1 MRTMKRTKEA
11 LTKALVTKLQCE
23 TVAVIHSAMEDSPR
37 TVALVNVEK
46 TLATKEKLER
56 AYMLTNSIDAAWYT
70 SDEVEYIGPE
80 KACRSTSVGDMIRLD
95 NGKKFK
101 CEPAGW
107 SEV

>member
-1 MRTMKRTKEA
+1 MRTMKRTKDA

-80 KACRSTSVGDMIRLD
+80 KSCRSTSVGDMVRLE

>member
-1 MRTMKRTKEA
+1 MRTMKRTKDA

-80 KACRSTSVGDMIRLD
+80 KACRSTSVGDMVRFE

-107 SEV
+107 SEI

>member
-1 MRTMKRTKEA
+1 MSKKKET

-37 TVALVNVEK
+37 TVAFVNVEK
-46 TLATKEKLER
+46 TLTTKEKLEK
-56 AYMLTNSIDAAWYT
+56 AFMLTNTINAAWYT

-80 KACRSTSVGDMIRLD
+80 KACRSTSIGDMVRLE

>member
-1 MRTMKRTKEA
+1 MKRTKDA

-80 KACRSTSVGDMIRLD
+80 KSCRSTSVGDMVRFE

-107 SEV
+107 SEI

>member
-1 MRTMKRTKEA
+1 MKRTKDA

-80 KACRSTSVGDMIRLD
+80 KACRSTSVGDMIRLE

-107 SEV
+107 SEI

>member
-1 MRTMKRTKEA
+1 MGKVKTKKTLIRA
-11 LTKALVTKLQCE
+11 LTNTLRNE
-23 TVAVIHSAMEDSPR
+23 TVSVIHAAYEDSPR

-46 TLATKEKLER
+46 TLTTKEKLER

-80 KACRSTSVGDMIRLD
+80 KACRSTSVGDMVRLE

-107 SEV
+107 SEI

>member
-1 MRTMKRTKEA
+1 MKRTKEA

-80 KACRSTSVGDMIRLD
+80 KACRSTSVGDMIRLE

>member
-80 KACRSTSVGDMIRLD
+80 KACRSTSVGDMVRFE

>member
-37 TVALVNVEK
+37 TVAFVNVEK

-80 KACRSTSVGDMIRLD
+80 KACRSTSVGDMVRLE

-107 SEV
+107 SEI

>member
-80 KACRSTSVGDMIRLD
+80 KSCRSTSVGDMIRFE

-107 SEV
+107 SEI

>member
-1 MRTMKRTKEA
+1 MRTMKRTKDA

-46 TLATKEKLER
+46 TLTTSEKLER
-56 AYMLTNSIDAAWYT
+56 AYMLTNSINDAWYS

-80 KACRSTSVGDMIRLD
+80 KACRSTSVGDMVRFE

-101 CEPAGW
+101 GEPAGW
-107 SEV
+107 SEI

>member
-1 MRTMKRTKEA
+1 MRTMKRTKET

-80 KACRSTSVGDMIRLD
+80 KACRSTSVGDMVRFE

-107 SEV
+107 SEI

>member
-1 MRTMKRTKEA
+1 MRTMKRTKET

-80 KACRSTSVGDMIRLD
+80 KSCRSTSVGDMIRLE

>member
-56 AYMLTNSIDAAWYT
+56 AYMLTNSINDAWYT

-80 KACRSTSVGDMIRLD
+80 KACRSTSVGDMVRFE

>member
-1 MRTMKRTKEA
+1 MKRTKDA

-80 KACRSTSVGDMIRLD
+80 KSCRSTSVGDMIRFE

>member
-1 MRTMKRTKEA
+1 MRIMKRTKET

-37 TVALVNVEK
+37 TVAFVNVEK
-46 TLATKEKLER
+46 TLTTKEKLER

-80 KACRSTSVGDMIRLD
+80 KACRSTSVGDMVRLE

-107 SEV
+107 SEI

>member
-1 MRTMKRTKEA
+1 MRTMKRTKET

-23 TVAVIHSAMEDSPR
+23 TVAVIHSAIEDSPR

-80 KACRSTSVGDMIRLD
+80 KACRSTSVGDMIRLE

-107 SEV
+107 SEI

>member
-80 KACRSTSVGDMIRLD
+80 KACRSTSVGDMVRFE

-107 SEV
+107 SEI